1 MSASPSKAGAGIS
14 PAGRP
19 NPKDASV
26 IAAIL
31 RDQGVTEYE
40 SRVVHQLLEFA
51 YKYASCVLEDAVL
64 YSNYAG
70 KKNVDSDDVRL
81 AVDKLSDKLFTTPP
95 PKDLLTEIA
104 RHKNGNPLPPIKSH
118 AGPRL
123 PPDRYSLISA
133 NFKAK
138 TSAAKFNQTPSQGF
152 SIARTTLSGTIRPGQ
167 VISLQSRPVSVAK
180 TVINTESNKRKLD
193 SS

>member
-1 MSASPSKAGAGIS
+1 MSASPTKTGSGVS
-14 PAGRP
+14 PASRP

-51 YKYASCVLEDAVL
+51 YKYASYVLEDAML

-70 KKNVDSDDVRL
+70 KKSVDCDDVRL
-81 AVDKLSDKLFTTPP
+81 AVEKLSDRYFTAPP
-95 PKDLLTEIA
+95 PKDLLAEIA
-104 RHKNGNPLPPIKSH
+104 RQKNSNALPPIKSH

-138 TSAAKFNQTPSQGF
+138 VASKYNSTPSQG
-152 SIARTTLSGTIRPGQ
+152 LTIRTALPGSGLRTGHM
-167 VISLQSRPVSVAK
+167 ISLPSRTVVAK
-180 TVINTESNKRKLD
+180 AVVNSESNKRKHEP
-193 SS
+193 

>member
-1 MSASPSKAGAGIS
+1 MSSSPTKSAPGIS

-51 YKYASCVLEDAVL
+51 YKYASFVLEDAVL

-104 RHKNGNPLPPIKSH
+104 RHKNSNPLPPIKSH

-138 TSAAKFNQTPSQGF
+138 SASKFNQTQPQGLT
-152 SIARTTLSGTIRPGQ
+152 IRTALPGTIRPGQ
-167 VISLQSRPVSVAK
+167 VISIQSRPLSVTK
-180 TVINTESNKRKLD
+180 SIVTSESNKRKLD
-193 SS
+193 S

>member
-1 MSASPSKAGAGIS
+1 MSASPSKTGTGVTAAS
-14 PAGRP
+14 RP

-51 YKYASCVLEDAVL
+51 YKYASFVLEDAML
-64 YSNYAG
+64 YSNYAS
-70 KKNVDSDDVRL
+70 KKSVDCDDVRL
-81 AVDKLSDKLFTTPP
+81 AVEKLSDKYFTTPP
-95 PKDLLTEIA
+95 PKDLLAEIA
-104 RHKNGNPLPPIKSH
+104 RHKNSTALPPIKSH

-133 NFKAK
+133 NFKARH
-138 TSAAKFNQTPSQGF
+138 TPRNNSTQPQQ
-152 SIARTTLSGTIRPGQ
+152 LTIRSSLPGSALRPGTM
-167 VISLQSRPVSVAK
+167 ISIPNR
-180 TVINTESNKRKLD
+180 TVVTKAVVNCESNKRKLEP
-193 SS
+193 